1 MVKTTLI
8 DEAGSAWDKVQMRRR
23 AIFWRRNIP
32 SAQSL
37 DSISSCIT
45 LVRILTETY
54 PLHGF
59 KIHLQI
65 SFPHASKLAG
75 GGFWRKRYPLLS
87 AICSTSRFRFLKE
100 AGRKEIMVLRLARSW
115 LPFLSNFL
123 VAPAIYIIPPADHNA
138 RIKRPRYEDI
148 RSVNKSWPIATW
160 NLPLSQRNSMRI

>member
-1 MVKTTLI
+1 MV
-8 DEAGSAWDKVQMRRR
+8 S
-23 AIFWRRNIP
+23 
-32 SAQSL
+32 
-37 DSISSCIT
+37 
-45 LVRILTETY
+45 
-54 PLHGF
+54 

-65 SFPHASKLAG
+65 SFPHMPQNWPEDNFDGRDLRFYQRSAPPPD
-75 GGFWRKRYPLLS
+75 FV

-148 RSVNKSWPIATW
+148 RSVNKSWPIAW
-160 NLPLSQRNSMRI
+160 NCHSATPWEYNLQLWLLQTCELPSYQIIGNWKRW